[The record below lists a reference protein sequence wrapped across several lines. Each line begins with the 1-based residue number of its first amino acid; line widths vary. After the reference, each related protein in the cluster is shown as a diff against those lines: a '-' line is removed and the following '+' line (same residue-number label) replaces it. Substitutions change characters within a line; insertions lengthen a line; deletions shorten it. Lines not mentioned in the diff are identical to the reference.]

1 VLDDCRT
8 EIDSQVI
15 WRTESIRE
23 LLPIDDDRDACI
35 VEAGADCEVD
45 DPADHAFRM
54 RFSIKEEL
62 GSARLD

>member
-1 VLDDCRT
+1 
-8 EIDSQVI
+8 VI

-23 LLPIDDDRDACI
+23 LLPIDDDRDARI
-35 VEAGADCEVD
+35 VEAGADREVD

-54 RFSIKEEL
+54 RFSIEEEL